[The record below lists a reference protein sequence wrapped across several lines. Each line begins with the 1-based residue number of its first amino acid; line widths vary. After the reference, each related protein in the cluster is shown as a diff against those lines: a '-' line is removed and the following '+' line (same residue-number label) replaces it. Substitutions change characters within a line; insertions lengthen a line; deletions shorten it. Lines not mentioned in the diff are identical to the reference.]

1 MANTNTIAKCK
12 QYVNNQ
18 VEHLGMFERNM
29 RFADLLRKPTE
40 WKGNVFSYDKYS
52 FASYSMGTVGDD
64 GAVTTKAFTCQ
75 RVDKTLSQD
84 RGDSL
89 GLDVREKNEGQ
100 IAEGLAGL
108 YNFYQIKVE
117 VPTVEKYV
125 AGVFASDTAIPKLY
139 NGTSALTT
147 SDILS
152 KINALFVAIRNKR
165 VNPKECILYISTTNK
180 ALLDEV
186 AFGKG
191 ILTLGAWNGDATA
204 EVEIYKGAKV
214 VEIDDTTMGTVD
226 FALVHPYAFSVID
239 ILGIVN
245 VLDVV
250 PGKPGW
256 AQVDVRD
263 YFDAWAEPNATDGIV
278 VALHTAQPSA

>member
-1 MANTNTIAKCK
+1 MANTNTITKCK

-29 RFADLLRKPTE
+29 RFADLLRRPTE

-52 FASYSMGTVGDD
+52 FSSYSMGSVGDD

-89 GLDVREKNEGQ
+89 GLDIRDKNEGQ

-108 YNFYQIKVE
+108 YNFYQMKVE
-117 VPTVEKYV
+117 IPTVEKYV
-125 AGVFASDTAIPKLY
+125 AGKFASDTAIPKLY
-139 NGTSALTT
+139 NGTADLTT
-147 SDILS
+147 STILP
-152 KINALFVAIRNKR
+152 KLNALFVALRNKR
-165 VNPKECILYISTTNK
+165 INPKSCILYISTTAK
-180 ALLDEV
+180 AILDEV

-214 VEIDDTTMGTVD
+214 VEIDDETMGTVD

-245 VLDVV
+245 VLEVV
-250 PGKPGW
+250 PGKPGY